1 MLSVHFGCLGVKVHT
16 KYVKC
21 WGVKIKNTK
30 IFILFADAF
39 SALPFLIPT
48 HRYLLQVMLE
58 ACCLEWAMLLAVI
71 LRDAMAVVRTV
82 NTASLTETPIEIV
95 GRMREGISFL
105 ELWADTEW

>member
-1 MLSVHFGCLGVKVHT
+1 MN
-16 KYVKC
+16 KC
-21 WGVKIKNTK
+21 QAKHITLC
-30 IFILFADAF
+30 I
-39 SALPFLIPT
+39 ST